1 MAACF
6 FLAGVC
12 YKRWIMVKQ
21 QNDSVICENRRARF
35 NYELLDFYE
44 GGLVLTGPEVKSLRA
59 GGGQINE
66 AYASFS
72 RGELWLI
79 GSHIAP
85 YGNAGYA
92 VQEDRRTRKILL
104 NKGEL
109 EKIAKG
115 IEREGLTLIP
125 LRLFWQKG
133 RAKVALAIAKGKNTV
148 DKRETIKKRDLERET
163 RRIFKGR
170 K

>member
-1 MAACF
+1 MAE
-6 FLAGVC
+6 
-12 YKRWIMVKQ
+12 KRGE
-21 QNDSVICENRRARF
+21 NVICENRRARF
-35 NYELLDFYE
+35 HYELLDFYE
-44 GGLVLTGPEVKSLRA
+44 GGLVLSGPEVKSLRD

-104 NKGEL
+104 NKSEM
-109 EKIAKG
+109 EKIQKG
-115 IEREGLTLIP
+115 LERDGLTLVP

-133 RAKVALAIAKGKNTV
+133 RAKVALAVAKGKNTV
-148 DKRETIKKRDLERET
+148 DKRETIKRRDQEREV
-163 RRIFKGR
+163 RRVFKGR

>member
-1 MAACF
+1 MA
-6 FLAGVC
+6 
-12 YKRWIMVKQ
+12 KER
-21 QNDSVICENRRARF
+21 NDSVICENRRARF

-59 GGGQINE
+59 GGGHINE

-104 NKGEL
+104 KGSEL
-109 EKIAKG
+109 EKIQKAL
-115 IEREGLTLIP
+115 ERDGMTLVP
-125 LRLFWQKG
+125 LRMFWARGK
-133 RAKVALAIAKGKNTV
+133 AKVALAVAKGKNTV
-148 DKRETIKKRDLERET
+148 DKRETIKKRDAERET

-170 K
+170 R

>member
-1 MAACF
+1 MA
-6 FLAGVC
+6 
-12 YKRWIMVKQ
+12 KQ

-44 GGLVLTGPEVKSLRA
+44 GGLVLSGPEVKSLRN

-66 AYASFS
+66 AYASIS
-72 RGELWLI
+72 RGEVWLI

-104 NKGEL
+104 HAAEV
-109 EKIAKG
+109 EKIAKA
-115 IEREGLTLIP
+115 IEREGLTLVP

-133 RAKVALAIAKGKNTV
+133 RAKVALAVGKGKNAV
-148 DKRETIKKRDLERET
+148 DKRETIKKRDAERET

-170 K
+170 R

>member
-1 MAACF
+1 MS
-6 FLAGVC
+6 
-12 YKRWIMVKQ
+12 KKP
-21 QNDSVICENRRARF
+21 NENVICENRRARF
-35 NYELLDFYE
+35 NYELLEFYE

-104 NKGEL
+104 NRSEMERIQKGL
-109 EKIAKG
+109 
-115 IEREGLTLIP
+115 EREGLTLVP
-125 LRLFWQKG
+125 LRLFWAKG
-133 RAKVALAIAKGKNTV
+133 KAKVALAVAKGKNTV
-148 DKRETIKKRDLERET
+148 DKRETIKKRDMERET

-170 K
+170 A

>member
-1 MAACF
+1 MTGALFFAIDMRIMA
-6 FLAGVC
+6 
-12 YKRWIMVKQ
+12 KEH
-21 QNDSVICENRRARF
+21 NDSVICENRRARY

-44 GGLVLTGPEVKSLRA
+44 GGLVLTGPEVKSLRG

-79 GSHIAP
+79 GCHIAP
-85 YGNAGYA
+85 YGNAGQA
-92 VQEDRRTRKILL
+92 EQEERRTRKILL
-104 NKGEL
+104 HEAEL
-109 EKIAKG
+109 KRIQHG
-115 IEREGLTLIP
+115 LERDGLTLVP

-133 RAKVALAIAKGKNTV
+133 RAKVALAVAKGKKTV
-148 DKRETIKKRDLERET
+148 DKRETIKKRDMERET

>member
-1 MAACF
+1 MDDRRPFLCYIQQIMAE
-6 FLAGVC
+6 
-12 YKRWIMVKQ
+12 KR
-21 QNDSVICENRRARF
+21 NDSVICENRRARF

-44 GGLVLTGPEVKSLRA
+44 GGLVLSGPEVKSLRA
-59 GGGQINE
+59 GGGHINE
-66 AYASFS
+66 AYANFS

-92 VQEDRRTRKILL
+92 VQEETRSRKILL
-104 NKGEL
+104 NKTE
-109 EKIAKG
+109 
-115 IEREGLTLIP
+115 IERIKKGLERDGLTLVP

-133 RAKVALAIAKGKNTV
+133 RAKVALAVAKGKNTV
-148 DKRETIKKRDLERET
+148 DKRDTIKKRDMERET

-170 K
+170 G

>member
-1 MAACF
+1 MA
-6 FLAGVC
+6 
-12 YKRWIMVKQ
+12 KKER
-21 QNDSVICENRRARF
+21 NENVICENRRARF

-59 GGGQINE
+59 GGGHINE

-85 YGNAGYA
+85 YDHGGYA
-92 VQEDRRTRKILL
+92 VQEERRSRKVLLHEAELRKI
-104 NKGEL
+104 
-109 EKIAKG
+109 KIAL
-115 IEREGLTLIP
+115 EREGLTLVP
-125 LRLFWQKG
+125 LRLFWSRGK
-133 RAKVALAIAKGKNTV
+133 AKVALAVARGKKTV
-148 DKRETIKKRDLERET
+148 DKREAIKKRDVEREA
-163 RRIFKGR
+163 RKIFKGR

>member
-1 MAACF
+1 MT
-6 FLAGVC
+6 
-12 YKRWIMVKQ
+12 KQ
-21 QNDSVICENRRARF
+21 QNDSVICENRRARY
-35 NYELLDFYE
+35 NYELQDFYE
-44 GGLVLTGPEVKSLRA
+44 GGLVLTGPEVKSLRN

-66 AYASFS
+66 AYASIS
-72 RGELWLI
+72 RGEVWLI

-104 NKGEL
+104 HTAEV
-109 EKIAKG
+109 EKIARA
-115 IEREGLTLIP
+115 IERDGLTLVP

-133 RAKVALAIAKGKNTV
+133 RAKVALAVAKGKNTV
-148 DKRETIKKRDLERET
+148 DKRETIKKRDAERET

-170 K
+170 R

>member
-1 MAACF
+1 MA
-6 FLAGVC
+6 
-12 YKRWIMVKQ
+12 KQ

-35 NYELLDFYE
+35 NYELMDFYE
-44 GGLVLTGPEVKSLRA
+44 GGLVLTGPEVKSLRN

-66 AYASFS
+66 AYASIS
-72 RGELWLI
+72 RGEVWLI

-104 NKGEL
+104 HAAEV
-109 EKIAKG
+109 EKIAKA
-115 IEREGLTLIP
+115 IEREGLTLVP

-133 RAKVALAIAKGKNTV
+133 RAKVALAVAKGKNTV
-148 DKRETIKKRDLERET
+148 DKRETIKKRDAERET

-170 K
+170 R